1 MAQAKRDLSPT
12 EVQGPLSE
20 QDGQNDVEA
29 ELEVRVE
36 ATEDRVIH
44 LDEGPKPRRRANG
57 LPVTLRLPEAGPELT
72 PLAAQALLRLLR
84 EVAGGKAG
92 PSS

>member
-20 QDGQNDVEA
+20 QDGSDDAGSELEVDVEA
-29 ELEVRVE
+29 S
-36 ATEDRVIH
+36 EDRVIY
-44 LDEGPKPRRRANG
+44 LDEKPRPRRRPNG
-57 LPVTLRLPEAGPELT
+57 LPVTVRLPEAGPELT

-84 EVAGGKAG
+84 AIAEVKSG